1 MTSAG
6 VSTDSIPVLV
16 GTKGWVTGELYV
28 LKDGESVV
36 LGRSRSCDISL
47 RRIVAYL
54 ERSPGERDA
63 DHDFNTV
70 SRRHMRVTVTG
81 NTVKLEDLSTNGSY
95 CNDDAITGPRELNLG
110 NGPVEI
116 RLGTRETFRVEIA
129 DQQRLDALRASS
141 TSDTSGEVKSL
152 DSDEVATADPDV
164 KPTKPPHA
172 EAES

>member
-6 VSTDSIPVLV
+6 VSTDSVPVLV
-16 GTKGWVTGELYV
+16 GTRGWVSGELYV

-70 SRRHMRVTVTG
+70 SRRHMRLTIIG
-81 NTVKLEDLSTNGSY
+81 SKVKVEDLSTNGSY
-95 CNDDAITGPRELNLG
+95 CNDDTLSAPREISLDD
-110 NGPVEI
+110 GPVEL
-116 RLGTRETFRVEIA
+116 RLGTRECFRLELA
-129 DQQRLDALRASS
+129 DPKRLDALRAASA
-141 TSDTSGEVKSL
+141 GGAPAGGPPEVA
-152 DSDEVATADPDV
+152 EVATADPDAADSSS
-164 KPTKPPHA
+164 PA
-172 EAES
+172 ER